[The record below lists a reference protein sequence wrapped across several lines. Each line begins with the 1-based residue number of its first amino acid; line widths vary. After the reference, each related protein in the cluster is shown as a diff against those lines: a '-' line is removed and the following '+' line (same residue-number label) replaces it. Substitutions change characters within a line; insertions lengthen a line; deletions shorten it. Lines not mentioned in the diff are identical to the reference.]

1 MTVRGVIRESVT
13 GRLIRVFSSVMP
25 ATAVNSPAES
35 VVGIA
40 MGAGALLPTRTRLP
54 ASRL

>member
-1 MTVRGVIRESVT
+1 MTVRGVMRESLT
-13 GRLIRVFSSVMP
+13 GRLMRVCSSVIP

-40 MGAGALLPTRTRLP
+40 MCAGGRAPGGNAPL
-54 ASRL
+54 ASTL